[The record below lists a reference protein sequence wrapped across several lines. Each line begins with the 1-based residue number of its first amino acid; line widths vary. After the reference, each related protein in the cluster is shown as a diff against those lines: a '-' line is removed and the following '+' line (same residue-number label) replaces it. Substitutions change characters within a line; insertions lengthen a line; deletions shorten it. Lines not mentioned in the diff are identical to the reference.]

1 MAIGNVTGT
10 LSHQWTGLVLAIS
23 GGVAQSWGCEV
34 VQ

>member
-10 LSHQWTGLVLAIS
+10 LSYQWTGLILAIS
-23 GGVAQSWGCEV
+23 DVAQSWGCEV